1 MAHAI
6 GAPEMAVDSLEAYE
20 ETGVALGL
28 DPQRHAALRAKV
40 DANRLT
46 HPLFDPDRYT
56 RHLER
61 GIGQMWEQTVGGGEG
76 DLTVKP
82 LASNIRDG

>member
-6 GAPEMAVDSLEAYE
+6 GVPEMAVDSLEAYE
-20 ETGVALGL
+20 DTGVALGL
-28 DPQRHAALRAKV
+28 DPVRHTALRAKV

-61 GIGQMWEQTVGGGEG
+61 GIWQMWEQTVAGGEG
-76 DLTVKP
+76 DLTVPP
-82 LASNIRDG
+82 LASTIPNG